1 VNQRILALVFAA
13 SLGVAA
19 PAWAGGLKGL
29 PDPGV
34 SDHNLIVGPSLAA
47 AALSNEGDQVALG
60 LDVTYSY
67 SVLWGSLGA
76 RFLPGSEWV
85 SLPYGE
91 VGLWLLANIGVGCT
105 VVQGGTRSG
114 QVAPHLFLGLPL
126 PVSTAKRNSFKRT
139 LIFEPYYRPMWWEG
153 STLHEVG
160 LLMKIVAWGR
170 DSKYDGPENVPHPPP
185 PRSDPPLVTP
195 TPAPVE
201 PAPPPPPA
209 PEEPPHA
216 PLAPAGT

>member
-1 VNQRILALVFAA
+1 MNPRIVTLVVTA

-19 PAWAGGLKGL
+19 PAWAGGFKRL
-29 PDPGV
+29 PDPGID
-34 SDHNLIVGPSLAA
+34 DHNLIVGPSLAV

-76 RFLPGSEWV
+76 RFLPDGEWV

-91 VGLWLLANIGVGCT
+91 VGLWLLANIGVGGT
-105 VVQGGTRSG
+105 VVRGGTRSG

-126 PVSTAKRNSFKRT
+126 PVSTAKRNAFKRT

-170 DSKYDGPENVPHPPP
+170 DSKYDGPETVPPAPP

-195 TPAPVE
+195 TSAPVE
-201 PAPPPPPA
+201 PATPPPA

-216 PLAPAGT
+216 PLAPDGR